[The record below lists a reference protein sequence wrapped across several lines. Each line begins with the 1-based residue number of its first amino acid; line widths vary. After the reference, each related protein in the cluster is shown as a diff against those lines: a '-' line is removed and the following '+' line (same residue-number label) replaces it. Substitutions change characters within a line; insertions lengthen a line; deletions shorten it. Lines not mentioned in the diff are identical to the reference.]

1 LDNVAAVQ
9 NSISSTDFDVWQSA
23 KVATGREDNNASLGG
38 RPYGLK
44 VVGARY
50 SNTAGGTKTLFSAK
64 FKNDVPQGQ
73 SHYIVISDN
82 GDGAS
87 YTTAWKHGLTSSR
100 ASYAL
105 EVYSSFAGDINGD
118 GHVDAADLNL
128 LADNYNLSTR
138 IGDFNNDMLVNNDD
152 LGLLAANFGK

>member
-1 LDNVAAVQ
+1 V
-9 NSISSTDFDVWQSA
+9 
-23 KVATGREDNNASLGG
+23 KVATGREDNNTSLGG

-50 SNTAGGTKTLFSAK
+50 SNTEGGTKTLFSAK
-64 FKNDVPQGQ
+64 FQNNIPQGQ
-73 SHYIVISDN
+73 SYYIVISDN
-82 GDGAS
+82 GTGAS
-87 YTTAWKHGLTSSR
+87 YTTAWKHGTTSNR
-100 ASYAL
+100 ASYTL

-138 IGDFNNDMLVNNDD
+138 IGDFNDDMLVNNDD
-152 LGLLAANFGK
+152 LGILAANFGK